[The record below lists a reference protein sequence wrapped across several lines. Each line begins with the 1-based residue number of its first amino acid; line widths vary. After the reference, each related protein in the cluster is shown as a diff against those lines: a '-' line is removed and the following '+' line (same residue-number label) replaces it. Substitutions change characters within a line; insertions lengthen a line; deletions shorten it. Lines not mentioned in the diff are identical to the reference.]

1 MATKRLFMRKTREI
15 LRQKWALGR
24 SHREVARSLSVSVGT
39 IGASLARAREAGL
52 TWAEVEPL
60 RDSELEAR
68 LYGAPEAAKRPLPDF
83 ADIHRELHRA
93 GVTLQLLHLEYL
105 AEHSDGYGYTQF
117 CRYYKHWL
125 RKQQPSMRQVHRAG
139 EKLFVDYSGKKPQI
153 VDPKTGEV
161 QEVELFVAV
170 LGASNYTFA
179 EATRTQQLADFLSS
193 HVRAFEYFGGVSEAV
208 VPDQLKSAVTRACR
222 YEPGIQR
229 DYAQLA
235 EHYDT
240 VILPARPGKARD
252 KAKVE
257 AGVLVAQR
265 WILARI
271 RNQTFFSLGALN
283 QRIAELL
290 EELNHKTMRAYGV
303 SRRELFEQ
311 LDQPAL
317 KPLPAERFSHGEWK
331 RAKVNIDY
339 HVEVDKHYYSV
350 PYTLV
355 HEQVEV
361 RFTATTVEIFHDGH
375 RLTSHARSHARGRH
389 TTKPEHMPK
398 SHQEHLEWT
407 PSRLISWGT
416 RIGPSTGQ
424 LVAAILDE
432 RRHPEQG
439 YRSCLGILRLGKR
452 YGKDRLE
459 AACARALVA
468 GARSYRHLDAML
480 RKGLDRMPLPTNRPT
495 STKSTSPVHQNVRG
509 GRYYHDSIQ
518 QGELY
523 HAERT
528 DPGEASGASPECS
541 GGDLVRAAKGPDDDG
556 SGLR

>member
-1 MATKRLFMRKTREI
+1 MRKTREI

-39 IGASLARAREAGL
+39 VAACLARARQAGL
-52 TWAEVEPL
+52 CWAEVEAL
-60 RDSELEAR
+60 RELELEAR
-68 LYGAPEAAKRPLPDF
+68 LYGEPEAGKRPLPDF

-93 GVTLQLLHLEYL
+93 EVTLQLLHIEYL
-105 AEHSDGYGYTQF
+105 GQHSDGYGYTQF
-117 CRYYKHWL
+117 CRYYKRWL
-125 RKQQPSMRQVHRAG
+125 KRQQRSMRQIHRAG
-139 EKLFVDYSGKKPQI
+139 EKLFVDYSGKKPHI

-179 EATRTQQLADFLSS
+179 EATQTQQLPDFLAS
-193 HVRAFEYFGGVSEAV
+193 HVRAFEFFGGVSEAT

-240 VILPARPGKARD
+240 VILPARPRKPRD

-257 AGVLVAQR
+257 AAVLIVQR
-265 WILARI
+265 WILARL
-271 RNQTFFSLGALN
+271 RNETFFSLGTLN
-283 QRIAELL
+283 RRIAELL
-290 EELNHKTMRAYGV
+290 EELNHRPMRTYGA

-311 LDQPAL
+311 LDQPVL
-317 KPLPAERFSHGEWK
+317 KPLPQERFSHGEWK
-331 RAKVNIDY
+331 HAKVNIDY
-339 HVEVDKHYYSV
+339 HVELDRHYYSV
-350 PYTLV
+350 PHTLV
-355 HEQVEV
+355 HEKVEI
-361 RFTATTVEIFHDGH
+361 RSTAATVEIFHDGR
-375 RLTSHARSHARGRH
+375 RLTSHARSYARGRH

-398 SHQEHLEWT
+398 SHQQHLEWT

-416 RIGPSTGQ
+416 SIGPSTGK

-439 YRSCLGILRLGKR
+439 YRSCLGILRLAKR
-452 YGKDRLE
+452 YGEDRLE

-468 GARSYRHLDAML
+468 GARSYRHVDTML
-480 RKGLDRMPLPTNRPT
+480 RKGLDRMPLPTPRPA
-495 STKSTSPVHQNVRG
+495 STKSTSPAHPNVRG
-509 GRYYHDSIQ
+509 GHYYHDSTQ
-518 QGELY
+518 QGDLY
-523 HAERT
+523 DAERT
-528 DPGEASGASPECS
+528 DTGEAPGASSECS
-541 GGDLVRAAKGPDDDG
+541 GGDLVRAAKGPGDDG
-556 SGLR
+556 PGLR